1 MRSLADGK
9 AVTQS
14 TQGWVTCVVV
24 LAALAGPASGQSRTG
39 PRTPTMGTSH
49 LMVNSPAD
57 IQVATASQL
66 VAAMEIP
73 AANVVSAT
81 LTTSDPTGVGVGTTA
96 LGRFFPRQGG
106 NYAVLS
112 TGLAASA
119 EGPNDS
125 EGTSTVLSG
134 LNTSAFE
141 DMVQLRVVLAPPPG
155 AQCLG
160 FDFAFFSEEFPEFV
174 GSPFNDV
181 FLAELGGSNFQIV
194 GTTITAPRNFAVDPT
209 GNLISINSV
218 FGVSPNTQSTYDG
231 ATTALRAVA
240 SLGAS
245 AFPTVELVLSIADL
259 GDSIYDSTVLL
270 DNFSFSSTGCS
281 AGTQLADMI
290 VSPQSGLITPN
301 ETFDL
306 TLLASQPVSSFT
318 VRVNGLD
325 VSGPVAGCIRG
336 TQPGGGST
344 IRCPGISGNFL
355 ARVIGP
361 GPYVFAVTA
370 NFANG
375 TTRTET
381 VTYDVVSPDDIGAV
395 PLALL
400 PASGLVAATQ
410 RFDLVVVVRP
420 DVIPNTVTVTADG
433 INVTSIIVPCILR
446 NGIEAVAGAY
456 SGRCALSGGL
466 IAGALGAG
474 PHVFNLSAA
483 FSTGETASDSFIVQV
498 RPNTEP

>member
-1 MRSLADGK
+1 MRSLANAK
-9 AVTQS
+9 AVSKATL
-14 TQGWVTCVVV
+14 GWMSGIVV
-24 LAALAGPASGQSRTG
+24 LAALVGPASGQSRTA
-39 PRTPTMGTSH
+39 PRTPTLGTNH
-49 LMVNSPAD
+49 LTAEGAAD
-57 IQVATASQL
+57 IQAATASQL

-73 AANVVSAT
+73 QASVVSAT

-106 NYAVLS
+106 NYAILS
-112 TGLAASA
+112 TGVAASA

-125 EGTSTVLSG
+125 DSTSAVLSG
-134 LNTSAFE
+134 LNTSPGE
-141 DMVQLRVVLAPPPG
+141 DMVQLRVVLAPPVG

-160 FDFAFFSEEFPEFV
+160 FDFAFLSEEFPEFV
-174 GSPFNDV
+174 GTEFNDV
-181 FLAELGGSNFQIV
+181 FLAELGGSNFQII
-194 GTTITAPRNFAVDPT
+194 GTTITAPRNFAVDPA

-240 SLGAS
+240 GLGAS
-245 AFPTVELVLSIADL
+245 AFPTVELVLTIADL

-281 AGTQLADMI
+281 AGTGLADMI

-301 ETFDL
+301 ETFDF
-306 TLLASQPVSSFT
+306 TLLASQPVSGFT

-344 IRCPGISGNFL
+344 IRCPGISGRFL
-355 ARVIGP
+355 AGVVGP
-361 GPYVFAVTA
+361 GPYVFVVTA

-381 VTYDVVSPDDIGAV
+381 VTYDVVAPDDIAAI

-400 PASGLVAATQ
+400 PASGLLAATQ

-420 DVIPNTVTVTADG
+420 DVIPNSISITADG
-433 INVTSIIVPCILR
+433 INVTSYVVPCILA
-446 NGIEAVAGAY
+446 NGVEGVAGGY
-456 SGRCALSGGL
+456 SGRCPLSGGL
-466 IAGALGAG
+466 IAQALGAG
-474 PHVFNLSAA
+474 PHIFRLDAA
-483 FSTGETASDSFIVQV
+483 FANGETGSDSFIVQV